1 MASIFPMEL
10 FGSHLNVRPGV
21 FIGYWKK
28 EEANNIYSFTLY
40 PRALDISGSDEP
52 DVWRWSWSESDP
64 RIEVE
69 VAELLVGH
77 DLVVNGIFEMSHLT
91 PGKKYEIFYMLYFK
105 NPPAFEPRFSVTL
118 QLPKG
123 KPIVT
128 ERPLKIGPE
137 GRAVV
142 EGGEFVASA
151 DGQVK
156 FSLANPDHLE
166 WKKGLTIVGV
176 SIRKSRLDAVV

>member
-1 MASIFPMEL
+1 MFGGGRGQKGRFLTKFRLSKRKQNKKKKNCGFLLTAASINCF
-10 FGSHLNVRPGV
+10 
-21 FIGYWKK
+21 
-28 EEANNIYSFTLY
+28 
-40 PRALDISGSDEP
+40 SD
-52 DVWRWSWSESDP
+52 SDP

-123 KPIVT
+123 KPIVI